1 MIERKKYSI
10 LIVDDESLN
19 LKTLANILGSDYTIY
34 MEKNGV
40 DAVESAQEYQP
51 DIILLDIIM
60 PEMDGYDVIKMLKN
74 NDKTKDIPV
83 IFITGLGDDES
94 EEKGFTMGASDY
106 ISKPFS
112 NAIVVHRV
120 RNQIKILEASR
131 AKSAFLANMSHEIRT
146 PMNTILG
153 VTEILLEDEML
164 TDGIEEGLIKIYDSS
179 ELLLGIINDILDFS
193 KIEAGK
199 FDLTPSE
206 YEIASLINDTINMNM
221 MRIGNKP
228 IEFVLE
234 INEDI
239 PKRLFGD
246 ELRIKQI
253 LNNIL
258 SNAFKYTEKGKVTLT
273 VASEPDENGVALVFG
288 VRDTGLGMT
297 EEQVA
302 VLFEEFSRFD
312 QGTNIEGTG
321 LGMAITKNLIALMTG
336 VIEVES
342 ERGVGSLFT
351 IRIPQKAV
359 GSERLSKAVIENLC
373 SLRNINERKG
383 KKVSLT
389 RELMPYGK
397 VLIVDDIVPNLYVA
411 AGLIK
416 PYRVKI
422 ETLLSGQ
429 ETVDRIKDG
438 AVYDV
443 IFMDHMMPGMDG
455 IEATRQIREFGYEG
469 TIVALTANAVAGQAE
484 MFLENGFD
492 AYISKP
498 IDIRQLDAV
507 LNKFIRDKQ
516 TVEVIEASKKGI
528 LKYVNSIDGFDIQ
541 KGLNKFGGEEGIY
554 LRLLSKYIS
563 SAQAMLD
570 TLADFR
576 RDNLNDYLIT
586 VHGFKGAS
594 VGMYANKVGEMA
606 GRLERA
612 AKEKDIAFINENNQ
626 PFITAAHNFLDEL
639 RNIFALLEVEN
650 RKPKKMNPDPE
661 VLERLFIACRS
672 YAVDDVEAAMKEL
685 EAHEYEK
692 DNDLIGWLRE
702 RIDLMEFADVIEK
715 LS

>member
-19 LKTLANILGSDYTIY
+19 LKTLANILGTDYTIY
-34 MEKNGV
+34 MEKNGA
-40 DAVESAQEYQP
+40 DAVESAEEYQP

-60 PEMDGYDVIKMLKN
+60 PGMDGYEVIKILKN

-94 EEKGFTMGASDY
+94 EEKGFLMGASDY
-106 ISKPFS
+106 IAKPFS
-112 NAIVVHRV
+112 HAIALHRV

-164 TDGIEEGLIKIYDSS
+164 SDGMEEGLLKIYDSS

-221 MRIGNKP
+221 MRIGKKP
-228 IEFVLE
+228 IVFELTIEESV
-234 INEDI
+234 

-258 SNAFKYTEKGKVTLT
+258 SNAFKYTEKGKVTL
-273 VASEPDENGVALVFG
+273 AIAGEPHEKGVEMVFK
-288 VRDTGLGMT
+288 VQDTGLGMT
-297 EEQVA
+297 KEQVNL
-302 VLFEEFSRFD
+302 LFEEFSRFD
-312 QGTNIEGTG
+312 QGTSIEGTG
-321 LGMAITKNLIALMTG
+321 LGMAITQNLIGLMAG

-342 ERGVGSLFT
+342 ERGSGSLFT
-351 IRIPQKAV
+351 IRIPQKV
-359 GSERLSKAVIENLC
+359 VSTECLSKEVIENLC
-373 SLRNINERKG
+373 SLRNINMRRG
-383 KKVSLT
+383 KKANLT

-397 VLIVDDIVPNLYVA
+397 VLIVDDIIPNLYVA
-411 AGLIK
+411 TGLIK
-416 PYRVKI
+416 PYKVKI
-422 ETLLSGQ
+422 ETLMSGK
-429 ETVDRIKDG
+429 EAVDRIKDG

-455 IEATRQIREFGYEG
+455 IEATRQMREFGYNG

-498 IDIRQLDAV
+498 IDIRELDAV

-528 LKYVNSIDGFDIQ
+528 LKFADSIDGFDIQ
-541 KGLNKFGGEEGIY
+541 KGLNKFGGDEGIY
-554 LRLLSKYIS
+554 LRLLTKYVS
-563 SAQAMLD
+563 SASSMLES
-570 TLADFR
+570 LAEFDNE
-576 RDNLNDYLIT
+576 NLNDYLIT

-594 VGMYANKVGEMA
+594 VGMYANNIGEMA
-606 GRLERA
+606 GRLEKA
-612 AKEKDIAFINENNQ
+612 AKEKDITFIHENNSAFISAAQN
-626 PFITAAHNFLDEL
+626 FIDEL
-639 RNIFALLEVEN
+639 KKMFAIIEAEN
-650 RKPKKMNPDPE
+650 QKPKKESPDPDM
-661 VLERLFIACRS
+661 LERLFIACRS
-672 YAVDDVEAAMKEL
+672 YAVDDVEVVMTEL
-685 EAHEYEK
+685 EAHEYEN
-692 DNDLIGWLRE
+692 DNDLIIWLRE
-702 RIDLMEFADVIEK
+702 KVDLMEFTEVIEK